1 MISLVSR
8 TFAAATT
15 LAPVNTQALSYNG
28 NVSGQRDAALD
39 QINAKNAAQF
49 IENPSAK
56 MPKLFPTPLD
66 AQAVQDV
73 AAYVQGLK

>member
-49 IENPSAK
+49 IENRKPKCQNFFRRRSMRKQFK
-56 MPKLFPTPLD
+56 MWRLMCK
-66 AQAVQDV
+66 
-73 AAYVQGLK
+73 G